1 MSLRKEES
9 ELDRG
14 NGELGKGGNGETVEG
29 VSWKLKFE
37 SLGEMCE
44 VSCEHVSVGLEWGGE
59 VERRR
64 KLRLKGVGIGV
75 RTQLSE
81 RR

>member
-1 MSLRKEES
+1 MGTE
-9 ELDRG
+9 
-14 NGELGKGGNGETVEG
+14 NWGKGGNGETVEG

-44 VSCEHVSVGLEWGGE
+44 VSCVRTSVGLKRGGE

-64 KLRLKGVGIGV
+64 KLR
-75 RTQLSE
+75 
-81 RR
+81 

>member
-14 NGELGKGGNGETVEG
+14 NGELGKGGNVVTVEG

-37 SLGEMCE
+37 SLGERWE
-44 VSCEHVSVGLEWGGE
+44 VSCEHVSVG
-59 VERRR
+59 
-64 KLRLKGVGIGV
+64 
-75 RTQLSE
+75 
-81 RR
+81 

>member
-14 NGELGKGGNGETVEG
+14 NGELGKGSKGETGEG
-29 VSWKLKFE
+29 VSWNLKFE

-44 VSCEHVSVGLEWGGE
+44 VSSQHARVGL
-59 VERRR
+59 
-64 KLRLKGVGIGV
+64 K
-75 RTQLSE
+75 
-81 RR
+81 

>member
-1 MSLRKEES
+1 MLLWSEES

-37 SLGEMCE
+37 SLGEMCGKCRDFALVLLRNE
-44 VSCEHVSVGLEWGGE
+44 E
-59 VERRR
+59 ER
-64 KLRLKGVGIGV
+64 
-75 RTQLSE
+75 
-81 RR
+81 